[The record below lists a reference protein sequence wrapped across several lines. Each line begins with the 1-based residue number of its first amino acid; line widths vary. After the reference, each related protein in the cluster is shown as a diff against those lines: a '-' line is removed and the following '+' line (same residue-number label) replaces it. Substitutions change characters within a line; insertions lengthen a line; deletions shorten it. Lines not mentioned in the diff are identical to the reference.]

1 VLGLRKLFL
10 GDFEDVGKEEEAQ
23 LVALAAQL
31 VGAAQLNDIDFADK
45 TEKQFFIFNGFYFN
59 Y

>member
-23 LVALAAQL
+23 LVALAAKL
-31 VGAAQLNDIDFADK
+31 VGAAQLSDVDFTYK
-45 TEKQFFIFNGFYFN
+45 TPI
-59 Y
+59 